1 MQSLVKCCA
10 EGTVTACLAYLVIRE
25 GSKWADVFR
34 LVPGQAVTIGRAP
47 TNQIV
52 IKDERC
58 SRCHAEIFFSEDQ
71 WTLRDLDSRN
81 GTAVADTRVRGD
93 YSLEPGDIIRIG
105 QSQLRFVHDLS
116 QGVRRNRQLR
126 SPARAGD
133 GRRDIQRPA
142 GASTTRACCRCTSR
156 RRSRI
161 AAARRSFSSR
171 TKPDETTLPK
181 LGRAAASLCRL
192 AFELAQAPDV
202 IAIADLALAGLFEAT
217 QVDSGALLV
226 LPRNYEGEPNSDDLE
241 MVAARTDSS
250 LPYHRV
256 SSFLASTV
264 LREGEAV
271 LARNVM
277 GDSTLGSRDSKGVV
291 DATSVICAPI
301 RRGKRLLGLLHLYST
316 NDERVPDPDDLEFT
330 LAVADTVAVALDN
343 LGRREELAENLNQ
356 IRDENVQ
363 LRERLGV
370 QSEIVGRSIA
380 MAKRGPGNRPRRPQP
395 GHRAD
400 PRRERRG
407 QGAGGPRG
415 PLFEPAPQR
424 AVRVPQLRGT
434 VAEPAGQRTVRPRA
448 GCVHRRHAS
457 ARSASSRRP
466 TSGTLMLDEIGEMS
480 PTIQAKFLRVLEGH
494 PFERV
499 GGTETVKVDV
509 RVIAATNRDLER
521 DVSEGRFRRDLYF
534 RLRVLE
540 IIVPPLRKRVE
551 DIPELAH
558 YFLQRFNA
566 ETGRK
571 LRGFTPQAMEL
582 MRKYRWPGNV
592 RELKNVVERAVVLA
606 RGEFIEHD
614 DLTLSQLSTAGDT
627 GEVASPPRQQF
638 RPASLAD
645 IERQHILATLLA
657 HQLEQEPDRRAAG
670 HRALHARPQD
680 PPLRAGRRAPQSG
693 PLDRRAVRRNGPSV
707 HHVARRIS
715 IEYDWRRTARG
726 SSQRDEPA
734 CTTRLFPVHQRD
746 CKSMEH
752 CGQRSSDAPGAAT
765 MGTGSTKSGN
775 DLPGRQAR
783 GRGRRQQDR
792 PGRDGQEAESRA
804 RPLPTTGRCSTR

>member
-1 MQSLVKCCA
+1 M
-10 EGTVTACLAYLVIRE
+10 LAYLVIRE

-71 WTLRDLDSRN
+71 WILRDLDSRN
-81 GTAVADTRVRGD
+81 GTVIGPARVRGD
-93 YSLEPGDIIRIG
+93 HLLEAGEIIRIG

-116 QGVRRNRQLR
+116 KAFTETNNPEVGSTDVLNDETFNGPMSVDDSSVLSIHEPATITHRRGQ
-126 SPARAGD
+126 
-133 GRRDIQRPA
+133 
-142 GASTTRACCRCTSR
+142 
-156 RRSRI
+156 
-161 AAARRSFSSR
+161 
-171 TKPDETTLPK
+171 TKFLEPQEPDETALPK

-192 AFELAQAPDV
+192 AFELAQAPD
-202 IAIADLALAGLFEAT
+202 IITIADLALAGLFEAT
-217 QVDSGALLV
+217 QVDAGAVLV
-226 LPRNYEGEPNSDDLE
+226 LPRHYEGDPIAGDLE
-241 MVAARTDSS
+241 MVAARTDSL

-256 SSFLASTV
+256 SSVLAATV

-301 RRGKRLLGLLHLYST
+301 RRGKRLLGLLHMYST

-343 LGRREELAENLNQ
+343 LSRRQELAENLNQ
-356 IRDENVQ
+356 IRDENLQ
-363 LRERLGV
+363 LREQLGV
-370 QSEIVGRSIA
+370 QSEIVGGSIA
-380 MAKRGPGNRPRRPQP
+380 MAKVAQEIARAAPSRATVLIRGESGVGKELVARAAHYSSPRRKGPFVCLNCAALSRSLLASELF
-395 GHRAD
+395 GH
-400 PRRERRG
+400 E
-407 QGAGGPRG
+407 QGAFTGATQRKIGK
-415 PLFEPAPQR
+415 FE
-424 AVRVPQLRGT
+424 
-434 VAEPAGQRTVRPRA
+434 
-448 GCVHRRHAS
+448 AS
-457 ARSASSRRP
+457 HG
-466 TSGTLMLDEIGEMS
+466 GTLMLDEIGEMS
-480 PTIQAKFLRVLEGH
+480 PAIQAKFLRVLEGH

-540 IIVPPLRKRVE
+540 ILVPPLRKRAD

-606 RGEFIEHD
+606 RGEFIEQD

-627 GEVASPPRQQF
+627 GDLILPQQQAF

-645 IERQHILATLLA
+645 MERQHILATLVSTNWNKS
-657 HQLEQEPDRRAAG
+657 QTAALLG
-670 HRALHARPQD
+670 IERTT
-680 PPLRAGRRAPQSG
+680 
-693 PLDRRAVRRNGPSV
+693 LDRKIRRYELIEE
-707 HHVARRIS
+707 RRK
-715 IEYDWRRTARG
+715 A
-726 SSQRDEPA
+726 
-734 CTTRLFPVHQRD
+734 
-746 CKSMEH
+746 
-752 CGQRSSDAPGAAT
+752 AP
-765 MGTGSTKSGN
+765 
-775 DLPGRQAR
+775 
-783 GRGRRQQDR
+783 
-792 PGRDGQEAESRA
+792 
-804 RPLPTTGRCSTR
+804 